1 VHDFFEIL
9 GLPSSAPPME
19 VRQVCARRVRRSHP
33 DFHVG
38 GAPAA
43 PQELTRDVTPSGALE
58 VAVDFVDMS
67 GLLDRMQAGF
77 FRDVV

>member
-1 VHDFFEIL
+1 MHDFFDIL

-19 VRQVCARRVRRSHP
+19 VRRVCARRVRRSHP
-33 DFHVG
+33 DFQVG
-38 GAPAA
+38 GASAVPHESTADATPAS
-43 PQELTRDVTPSGALE
+43 RE
-58 VAVDFVDMS
+58 VAVDFVEIS

>member
-1 VHDFFEIL
+1 VHDFFDIL

-19 VRQVCARRVRRSHP
+19 VRRVCARRVRRSHP

-38 GAPAA
+38 GATLA
-43 PQELTRDVTPSGALE
+43 PHEVTPYTPASRE
-58 VAVDFVDMS
+58 VAVDFVEMS